1 MKTYKHTIYFAL
13 STEKQFPYGIKPFNK
28 ETLKLMQL
36 EKILKQVVETFNG
49 YSLIEMKGGYLDKET
64 NEMIEETSYK
74 LEILQDVGTME
85 IEYLC
90 TNIKDIAKQT
100 EVAKKY
106 NTILWI
112 SLPDKPGQLGNV
124 SSLIGQHKLNISN
137 LEMVGKNPNYINF
150 KFKLIIRNLKNF
162 TNFIAE
168 LKQKSIKFKI
178 IRHEEKRN
186 AFTQKILKY
195 FKKN

>member
-100 EVAKKY
+100 EVY
-106 NTILWI
+106 FFSRSI
-112 SLPDKPGQLGNV
+112 S
-124 SSLIGQHKLNISN
+124 
-137 LEMVGKNPNYINF
+137 
-150 KFKLIIRNLKNF
+150 
-162 TNFIAE
+162 
-168 LKQKSIKFKI
+168 
-178 IRHEEKRN
+178 
-186 AFTQKILKY
+186 
-195 FKKN
+195 